1 MLRPFR
7 NLVIAWIPAL
17 TAAFVL
23 GPIAGLLAAQLTDAA
38 GGPHATL
45 LVTQSPLLGAACALG
60 VAVIAAIAGLLG
72 VRIGTPNVGLFSAGI
87 VLCWASARS
96 GRVDEI
102 IAVSRQS
109 PFHRFV
115 IEGLLTALVALL
127 LIEVVRRFRR
137 HTPAEPP
144 LLLSARA
151 LGAGLIGAA
160 FTAWLFA
167 VDAAKGQTLAAAVA
181 SGIVGAAVA
190 RMMLVSIPPRLIA
203 VLPVVLGILSPLV
216 AHLITTDVVAASID
230 GSLFRLA
237 LITPL
242 DWLAGGLIGIPLG
255 LAWTDSIADIGS
267 DAAPEPESEA
277 ESEASGGSEPAGEAS
292 EPLPTVQQHA

>member
-1 MLRPFR
+1 LRPLR
-7 NLVIAWIPAL
+7 TLVIAWIPAL

-45 LVTQSPLLGAACALG
+45 LVTQTPLLGAACALG
-60 VAVIAAIAGLLG
+60 VALIASFAGLLG

-102 IAVSRQS
+102 IAVSRSS

-115 IEGLLTALVALL
+115 LEGLLVALVALI
-127 LIEVVRRFRR
+127 LIETIRRFRR
-137 HTPAEPP
+137 HTPPEPP

-151 LGAGLIGAA
+151 LGVGVIGAA
-160 FTAWLFA
+160 FTAWLIA
-167 VDAAKGQTLAAAVA
+167 ADAAKGQAIAAAVA
-181 SGIVGAAVA
+181 AGIMGAALS
-190 RMMLVSIPPRLIA
+190 RMMLVSVPPRIIA
-203 VLPVVLGILSPLV
+203 VVPVVLGILSPLIAMV
-216 AHLITTDVVAASID
+216 ITDDAVRSSFEGT
-230 GSLFRLA
+230 LFRLA

-255 LAWTDSIADIGS
+255 LAWTDSIADAGPAD
-267 DAAPEPESEA
+267 DAA
-277 ESEASGGSEPAGEAS
+277 SGDNATKTGDVEIGPAD
-292 EPLPTVQQHA
+292 PLPTVQRHA